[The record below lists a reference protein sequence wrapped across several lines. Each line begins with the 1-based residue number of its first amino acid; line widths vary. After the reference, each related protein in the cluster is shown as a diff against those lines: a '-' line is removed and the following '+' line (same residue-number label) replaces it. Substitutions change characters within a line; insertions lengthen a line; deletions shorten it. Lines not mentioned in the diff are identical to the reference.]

1 MPMKKLFALLLIAF
15 SVLFV
20 VFPAVADAAP
30 KLKANQK
37 IKVSTYKNTKQINIT
52 FSNLASASKIT
63 YELTY
68 KRKGGQ
74 DGAGGSVI
82 PTKKQKS
89 VTKTLLFGTCSA
101 RVCTYHKNVSN
112 IKLKVK
118 VWYYP
123 SLVIQ
128 TYNYNIK

>member
-1 MPMKKLFALLLIAF
+1 MKKILAFLIIAF
-15 SVLFV
+15 SIFSF

-30 KLKANQK
+30 KLKASQK
-37 IKVSTYKNTKQINIT
+37 IKVSTSRNTRQVNVT
-52 FSNLASASKIT
+52 FSNLAAASKIT

-82 PTKKQKS
+82 PSKKQKS

-101 RVCTYHKNVSN
+101 IVCTYHKNVSN

>member
-1 MPMKKLFALLLIAF
+1 MKKLLAILIIAF

-20 VFPAVADAAP
+20 VFPSLADAAP

-37 IKVSTYKNTKQINIT
+37 IKVSTKKTTKQVNVT
-52 FSNLASASKIT
+52 FSNLAAVSKIT

-68 KRKGGQ
+68 KRTGGQ
-74 DGAGGSVI
+74 DGAGGSVV

-89 VTKTLLFGTCSA
+89 VTKTLLLGTCSA

-112 IKLKVK
+112 VKLKVK

-123 SLVIQ
+123 SLVIE